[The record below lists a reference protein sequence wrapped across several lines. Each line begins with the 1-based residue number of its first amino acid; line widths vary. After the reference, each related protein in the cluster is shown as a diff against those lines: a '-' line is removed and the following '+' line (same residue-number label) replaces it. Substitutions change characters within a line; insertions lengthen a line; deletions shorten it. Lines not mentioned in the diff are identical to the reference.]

1 MAIQKSSTKTALDLG
16 NFESVVDEKLNSIF
30 QRLTKNQ
37 TIIDKS
43 ISYALSNPGKRIRPT
58 LVFLVGDFLG
68 IETSRLESI
77 AGAIELIHTYSL
89 VHDDLPCMDDDDLRR
104 GKPTLHK
111 KFNESTAV
119 LAGDA
124 LQTLAFNLIL
134 DDKNLNIS
142 EKHDLLSDLAKRI
155 GPEGMVL
162 GQNLDIEYEKKN
174 PSFDE
179 IMEMNRL
186 KTGLLI
192 EFSILSPF
200 YLKGDL
206 TKDWYQL
213 AKNIGVSFQLID
225 DMLDLSETTEKIG
238 KTAKKD
244 LKNNKKTIPIC
255 FGIDKTIIEV
265 DKFKESTMEICE
277 KLCLNNHP
285 LSAFIDSLFSRKF

>member
-37 TIIDKS
+37 TTIDKS

-68 IETSRLESI
+68 IETPRLESI

-124 LQTLAFNLIL
+124 LQTLDFNLIL
-134 DDKNLNIS
+134 DDINLNIS

-213 AKNIGVSFQLID
+213 AKNIGISFQLID
-225 DMLDLSETTEKIG
+225 DILDLSETTEKIG

-255 FGIDKTIIEV
+255 FGIDKTMIEV

>member
-37 TIIDKS
+37 TTIDKS

-68 IETSRLESI
+68 IETPRLESI

-134 DDKNLNIS
+134 DEKNLNIS

-213 AKNIGVSFQLID
+213 AKNIGISFQLID

-255 FGIDKTIIEV
+255 FGIDKTMIEV

>member
-1 MAIQKSSTKTALDLG
+1 MVIQKSSTKTALELD
-16 NFESVVDEKLNSIF
+16 NFESLVDKRLNSIF
-30 QRLTKNQ
+30 QKLIKNQ
-37 TIIDKS
+37 TTIDES

-68 IETSRLESI
+68 IEVSRLESV

-134 DDKNLNIS
+134 EDENLDS
-142 EKHDLLSDLAKRI
+142 TEKQELLSDLAKRI
-155 GPEGMVL
+155 GPEGMGL
-162 GQNLDIEYEKKN
+162 GQTLDVEYEKKN

-192 EFSILSPF
+192 EFSILSSF

-213 AKNIGVSFQLID
+213 AKNIGISFQLID
-225 DMLDLSETTEKIG
+225 DLLDLSETTEKIG

-265 DKFKESTMEICE
+265 DKFKKSTMEICK

-285 LSAFIDSLFSRKF
+285 LSAYIDSLFSRKF

>member
-1 MAIQKSSTKTALDLG
+1 MVIQKSSTKKALDLD
-16 NFESVVDEKLNSIF
+16 NFESLVDERLSSIF
-30 QRLTKNQ
+30 QRVTKNQ
-37 TIIDKS
+37 TTIDES
-43 ISYALSNPGKRIRPT
+43 INYALSNPGKRIRPT
-58 LVFLVGDFLG
+58 LIFLVGDFLG
-68 IETSRLESI
+68 IDLSRLENI
-77 AGAIELIHTYSL
+77 AGAVELIHTYSL

-119 LAGDA
+119 LVGDA

-134 DDKNLNIS
+134 EDKNLDS
-142 EKHDLLSDLAKRI
+142 AEKRDLLSDLTRRI

-162 GQNLDIEYEKKN
+162 GQNLDIEYEQKN
-174 PSFDE
+174 PGFNE

-206 TKDWYQL
+206 TKEWMQL
-213 AKNIGVSFQLID
+213 AENVGISFQLID

-255 FGIDKTIIEV
+255 FGVDKTSTEIN
-265 DKFKESTMEICE
+265 KFKKSTMEICE

>member
-1 MAIQKSSTKTALDLG
+1 
-16 NFESVVDEKLNSIF
+16 
-30 QRLTKNQ
+30 
-37 TIIDKS
+37 
-43 ISYALSNPGKRIRPT
+43 
-58 LVFLVGDFLG
+58 LG
-68 IETSRLESI
+68 IETPRLESI

-174 PSFDE
+174 ASFDE

-213 AKNIGVSFQLID
+213 AKNIGISFQLID

-255 FGIDKTIIEV
+255 FGIDKTMIEV
-265 DKFKESTMEICE
+265 DKFKDSTMEICE

>member
-37 TIIDKS
+37 TTIDKS

-68 IETSRLESI
+68 IETSRLVSI

-134 DDKNLNIS
+134 DDINLNIS

-213 AKNIGVSFQLID
+213 AKNIGISFQLID
-225 DMLDLSETTEKIG
+225 DILDLSETTEKIG

-255 FGIDKTIIEV
+255 FGIDKTMIEV

>member
-1 MAIQKSSTKTALDLG
+1 MAIQKSSTKTALDLD

-30 QRLTKNQ
+30 QKLTKNQ
-37 TIIDKS
+37 TTIDKS

-68 IETSRLESI
+68 IETPRLESI

-134 DDKNLNIS
+134 DDINLNIS

-213 AKNIGVSFQLID
+213 AKNIGISFQLID
-225 DMLDLSETTEKIG
+225 DILDLSETTEKIG

-255 FGIDKTIIEV
+255 FGIDKTMIEV

>member
-37 TIIDKS
+37 TTIDKS

-68 IETSRLESI
+68 IETPRLESI

-134 DDKNLNIS
+134 DDINLNIS

-192 EFSILSPF
+192 EFSILSSF

-213 AKNIGVSFQLID
+213 AKNIGISFQLID
-225 DMLDLSETTEKIG
+225 DILDLSETTEKIG

-255 FGIDKTIIEV
+255 FGIDKTMIEV

>member
-37 TIIDKS
+37 TTIDKS

-134 DDKNLNIS
+134 DDINLNIS
-142 EKHDLLSDLAKRI
+142 EKHELLSDLAKRI

-213 AKNIGVSFQLID
+213 AKNIGISFQLID

-255 FGIDKTIIEV
+255 FGIDKTMIEV

>member
-30 QRLTKNQ
+30 QKLTKNQ
-37 TIIDKS
+37 TTIDKS

-134 DDKNLNIS
+134 DDKNLDIS

-192 EFSILSPF
+192 EFSILSSF

-213 AKNIGVSFQLID
+213 AKNIGISFQLID

-255 FGIDKTIIEV
+255 FGIDKTMIEV

>member
-134 DDKNLNIS
+134 DDINLNIS
-142 EKHDLLSDLAKRI
+142 EKHELLSDLAKRI

-213 AKNIGVSFQLID
+213 AKNIGISFQLID

-255 FGIDKTIIEV
+255 FGIDKTMIEV

>member
-134 DDKNLNIS
+134 DDINLNIS

-192 EFSILSPF
+192 EFSILSSF

-213 AKNIGVSFQLID
+213 AKNIGISFQLID

-255 FGIDKTIIEV
+255 FGIDKTMIEV

>member
-1 MAIQKSSTKTALDLG
+1 MVIQKSSTKTALELD
-16 NFESVVDEKLNSIF
+16 NFESLVDKRLNSIF
-30 QRLTKNQ
+30 QKLIRNQ
-37 TIIDKS
+37 TTIDES

-68 IETSRLESI
+68 IEASRLESV

-134 DDKNLNIS
+134 EDKNLDS
-142 EKHDLLSDLAKRI
+142 AEKQELLSDLAKRI

-162 GQNLDIEYEKKN
+162 GQSLDIEYEKKN

-192 EFSILSPF
+192 EFSILSSF
-200 YLKGDL
+200 YLKGNL

-213 AKNIGVSFQLID
+213 AKNIGISFQLID
-225 DMLDLSETTEKIG
+225 DLLDLSETTEKIG

-255 FGIDKTIIEV
+255 FGIDKTNIEV
-265 DKFKESTMEICE
+265 DKFKESTMEICK

>member
-37 TIIDKS
+37 TTIDKS

-68 IETSRLESI
+68 IETPRLESI

-134 DDKNLNIS
+134 DDINLNIS
-142 EKHDLLSDLAKRI
+142 EKHDLLSDLAKRK

-213 AKNIGVSFQLID
+213 AKNIGISFQLID
-225 DMLDLSETTEKIG
+225 DILDLSETTEKIG

-255 FGIDKTIIEV
+255 FGIDKTMIEV

>member
-58 LVFLVGDFLG
+58 LVFLVGDYLG

-134 DDKNLNIS
+134 DDINLNIS

-213 AKNIGVSFQLID
+213 AKNIGISFQLID

-255 FGIDKTIIEV
+255 FGIDKTNIEV
-265 DKFKESTMEICE
+265 DKFKESTMEICK

-285 LSAFIDSLFSRKF
+285 LSAYIDSLFSRKF

>member
-1 MAIQKSSTKTALDLG
+1 MVIQKSSTKTALELD
-16 NFESVVDEKLNSIF
+16 NFESLVDKRLNSIF
-30 QRLTKNQ
+30 QKLIKNQ
-37 TIIDKS
+37 NTIDES

-68 IETSRLESI
+68 IEVSRLESV
-77 AGAIELIHTYSL
+77 AGAVELIHTYSL

-134 DDKNLNIS
+134 EDKK
-142 EKHDLLSDLAKRI
+142 EQAQLL
-155 GPEGMVL
+155 
-162 GQNLDIEYEKKN
+162 
-174 PSFDE
+174 FDE
-179 IMEMNRL
+179 IIEMNRL

-192 EFSILSPF
+192 EFSILSSF

-213 AKNIGVSFQLID
+213 AKNIGISFQLID
-225 DMLDLSETTEKIG
+225 DMLDLSETSEKIG

-255 FGIDKTIIEV
+255 FGIDKTMIEV

>member
-30 QRLTKNQ
+30 QRLTNNQ

-134 DDKNLNIS
+134 DEKNLNIS

-213 AKNIGVSFQLID
+213 AKNIGISFQLID

-255 FGIDKTIIEV
+255 FGIDKTMIEV
-265 DKFKESTMEICE
+265 DKFKDSTMEICE

>member
-1 MAIQKSSTKTALDLG
+1 MAIQKSSTKTALNLD

-30 QRLTKNQ
+30 QKLTKNQ
-37 TIIDKS
+37 TTIDKS

-68 IETSRLESI
+68 IETPRLESI

-134 DDKNLNIS
+134 DDINLNIS

-192 EFSILSPF
+192 EFSILSSF

-213 AKNIGVSFQLID
+213 AKNIGISFQLID

-255 FGIDKTIIEV
+255 FGIDKTMIEI

>member
-37 TIIDKS
+37 TTIDKS

-142 EKHDLLSDLAKRI
+142 EKQDLLSDLAKRI

-162 GQNLDIEYEKKN
+162 GQNLDIGYEQKN
-174 PSFDE
+174 PTFDE
-179 IMEMNRL
+179 IMKMNRL

-192 EFSILSPF
+192 EFSILSSF

-213 AKNIGVSFQLID
+213 AKNIGISFQLID

-244 LKNNKKTIPIC
+244 LENNKKTIPIC
-255 FGIDKTIIEV
+255 FGIDKTMIEV

>member
-1 MAIQKSSTKTALDLG
+1 MVIQKSSTKKALDLD
-16 NFESVVDEKLNSIF
+16 NFESLVDERLSSIF
-30 QRLTKNQ
+30 QRVTKNQ
-37 TIIDKS
+37 TTIDES
-43 ISYALSNPGKRIRPT
+43 INYALSNPGKRIRPT
-58 LVFLVGDFLG
+58 LIFLVGDFLG
-68 IETSRLESI
+68 IDISRLENI
-77 AGAIELIHTYSL
+77 AGAVELIHTYSL

-119 LAGDA
+119 LVGDA

-134 DDKNLNIS
+134 EDKNLDS
-142 EKHDLLSDLAKRI
+142 AEKRDLLSDLTRRI

-162 GQNLDIEYEKKN
+162 GQNLDIEYEQKN
-174 PSFDE
+174 PGFNE

-206 TKDWYQL
+206 TKEWMQL
-213 AKNIGVSFQLID
+213 AENVGISFQLID

-255 FGIDKTIIEV
+255 FGVDKTSTEIN
-265 DKFKESTMEICE
+265 KFKKSTMEICE

>member
-68 IETSRLESI
+68 IETPRLESI

-134 DDKNLNIS
+134 DDINLNIS

-162 GQNLDIEYEKKN
+162 GQNLDIDYEKKN

-192 EFSILSPF
+192 EFSILSSF

-213 AKNIGVSFQLID
+213 AKNIGISFQLID
-225 DMLDLSETTEKIG
+225 DLLDLSETTEKIG

-255 FGIDKTIIEV
+255 FGIDKTMIEV

>member
-1 MAIQKSSTKTALDLG
+1 MVIQKSSTKTALDLG
-16 NFESVVDEKLNSIF
+16 NFESIVDEKLNSIF

-68 IETSRLESI
+68 IETPRLESI

-213 AKNIGVSFQLID
+213 AKNIGISFQLID

-255 FGIDKTIIEV
+255 FGIDKTMIEV

>member
-1 MAIQKSSTKTALDLG
+1 MLKDFLQFVETKVSLNTENLIGNSNEIEKSMAHTSLASSKMIRAALLIASG
-16 NFESVVDEKLNSIF
+16 KLN
-30 QRLTKNQ
+30 
-37 TIIDKS
+37 
-43 ISYALSNPGKRIRPT
+43 
-58 LVFLVGDFLG
+58 
-68 IETSRLESI
+68 ESI
-77 AGAIELIHTYSL
+77 HESSLITLASSVEMMHSYSL
-89 VHDDLPCMDDDDLRR
+89 IHDDLPCMDDDDLRR

-134 DDKNLNIS
+134 EDENLDS
-142 EKHDLLSDLAKRI
+142 TEKQELLSDLAKRI

-179 IMEMNRL
+179 IIEMNRL

-192 EFSILSPF
+192 EFSILSSF

-213 AKNIGVSFQLID
+213 AKNIGISFQLID
-225 DMLDLSETTEKIG
+225 DLLDLSETTEKIG

-265 DKFKESTMEICE
+265 DKFKKSTMEICK
-277 KLCLNNHP
+277 KLCLINHP

>member
-37 TIIDKS
+37 TTIDKS

-68 IETSRLESI
+68 IETPRLESI

-89 VHDDLPCMDDDDLRR
+89 VHDDLPCMDHDDLRR
-104 GKPTLHK
+104 RKPTLHK

-134 DDKNLNIS
+134 DDINLNIS

-213 AKNIGVSFQLID
+213 AKNIGISFQLID
-225 DMLDLSETTEKIG
+225 DILDLSETTEKIG

>member
-30 QRLTKNQ
+30 QKLTKNQ

-68 IETSRLESI
+68 IETPRLESI

-213 AKNIGVSFQLID
+213 AKNIGISFQLID
-225 DMLDLSETTEKIG
+225 DILDLSETTEKIG

-255 FGIDKTIIEV
+255 FGIDKTKIEV

>member
-1 MAIQKSSTKTALDLG
+1 MAIQKFSTKTALDLG

-68 IETSRLESI
+68 IETPRLESI

-213 AKNIGVSFQLID
+213 AKNIGISFQLID
-225 DMLDLSETTEKIG
+225 DILDLSETTEKIG

-255 FGIDKTIIEV
+255 FGIDKTMIEV

>member
-68 IETSRLESI
+68 IETPRLESI

-134 DDKNLNIS
+134 DDINLNIS

-174 PSFDE
+174 ASFDE

-192 EFSILSPF
+192 EFSILSSF

-213 AKNIGVSFQLID
+213 AKNIGISFQLID

-255 FGIDKTIIEV
+255 FGIDKTMIEV

>member
-37 TIIDKS
+37 TTIDKS

-68 IETSRLESI
+68 IETPRLESI

-134 DDKNLNIS
+134 DDKNLDIS
-142 EKHDLLSDLAKRI
+142 EKHDLLSDLSKRI

-213 AKNIGVSFQLID
+213 AKNIGISFQLID

-255 FGIDKTIIEV
+255 FGIDKTMIEI

>member
-37 TIIDKS
+37 TTIDKS

-68 IETSRLESI
+68 IETPRLESI

-142 EKHDLLSDLAKRI
+142 EKHDLFSDLAKRI

-162 GQNLDIEYEKKN
+162 GQNLDIEYEKEN

-213 AKNIGVSFQLID
+213 AKNIGISFQLID

>member
-16 NFESVVDEKLNSIF
+16 KFESVVDEKLNSIF

-68 IETSRLESI
+68 IETLRLESI

-213 AKNIGVSFQLID
+213 AKNIGISFQLID

-255 FGIDKTIIEV
+255 FGIDKTMIEI

>member
-1 MAIQKSSTKTALDLG
+1 MAIQKSSTKTALDLS

-134 DDKNLNIS
+134 DDINLNIS

-179 IMEMNRL
+179 IMEMNKL

-213 AKNIGVSFQLID
+213 AKNIGISFQLID

-255 FGIDKTIIEV
+255 FGIDKTMIEV

>member
-37 TIIDKS
+37 TTIDKS

-68 IETSRLESI
+68 IETPRLESI

-192 EFSILSPF
+192 EFSILSSF

-213 AKNIGVSFQLID
+213 AKNIGISFQLID
-225 DMLDLSETTEKIG
+225 DLLDLSETTEKIG

-265 DKFKESTMEICE
+265 DKFKESTMEICK

>member
-1 MAIQKSSTKTALDLG
+1 MAIQKSSTKTALDLD

-30 QRLTKNQ
+30 QKLTKNQ
-37 TIIDKS
+37 TTIDKS

-134 DDKNLNIS
+134 DDKNLDIS
-142 EKHDLLSDLAKRI
+142 EKHDLLSDLSKRI

-213 AKNIGVSFQLID
+213 AKNIGISFQLID

-255 FGIDKTIIEV
+255 FGIDKTNIEV
-265 DKFKESTMEICE
+265 DKFKESTMEICK

-285 LSAFIDSLFSRKF
+285 LSAYIDSLFSRKF

>member
-37 TIIDKS
+37 TTIDKS

-68 IETSRLESI
+68 IETPRLESI

-134 DDKNLNIS
+134 DDINLNIS

-213 AKNIGVSFQLID
+213 AKNIGISFQLID

-255 FGIDKTIIEV
+255 FGIDKTMIEV
-265 DKFKESTMEICE
+265 DKFKDSTMEICE

>member
-1 MAIQKSSTKTALDLG
+1 MVIQKSSTKTALDLE
-16 NFESVVDEKLNSIF
+16 NFESFVDEKLNSIF
-30 QRLTKNQ
+30 QRVTKNH
-37 TIIDKS
+37 TSIDES
-43 ISYALSNPGKRIRPT
+43 INYALSNPGKRIRPT

-68 IETSRLESI
+68 IDASRLENI

-104 GKPTLHK
+104 GKPSLHK

-134 DDKNLNIS
+134 EDKNLDS
-142 EKHDLLSDLAKRI
+142 TEKNDLLSDLAKRI

-162 GQNLDIEYEKKN
+162 GQNLDIEYEKTN
-174 PSFDE
+174 PSFNE
-179 IMEMNRL
+179 IMKMNRL

-192 EFSILSPF
+192 EFSILSSF
-200 YLKGDL
+200 HLKGDL
-206 TKDWYQL
+206 TKEWRQL
-213 AKNIGVSFQLID
+213 AENVGISFQLID

-255 FGIDKTIIEV
+255 FGTDKTTFEIE
-265 DKFKESTMEICE
+265 KFKESTMEI
-277 KLCLNNHP
+277 
-285 LSAFIDSLFSRKF
+285 

>member
-213 AKNIGVSFQLID
+213 AKNIGISFQLID

-255 FGIDKTIIEV
+255 FGIDKTMIEV
-265 DKFKESTMEICE
+265 DKFKESTMEICK

>member
-1 MAIQKSSTKTALDLG
+1 M
-16 NFESVVDEKLNSIF
+16 
-30 QRLTKNQ
+30 
-37 TIIDKS
+37 
-43 ISYALSNPGKRIRPT
+43 
-58 LVFLVGDFLG
+58 G

-134 DDKNLNIS
+134 DDINLNIS

-213 AKNIGVSFQLID
+213 AKNIGISFQLID

-265 DKFKESTMEICE
+265 DKFKESTMEICK

-285 LSAFIDSLFSRKF
+285 LSAYIDSLFSRKF